1 MRISTKGRY
10 GLYLMLDLASN
21 YSKKTCICL
30 KNIAERQGVSEKYLE
45 QIAQLLITEKL
56 IVSTRGAYGGYKLA
70 KMPSEISVG
79 TILKCLEK
87 PMDIMDCEDSGD
99 KSAFLKLTCEEVYGK
114 MRENIYNLID
124 NITLEDLIKKYN
136 NDFVLEYVI

>member
-56 IVSTRGAYGGYKLA
+56 IVSTRGAYGGYKLVGT
-70 KMPSEISVG
+70 PSEISVG

-87 PMDIMDCEDSGD
+87 PMDIMDCDDSDD
-99 KSAFLKLTCEEVYGK
+99 KSVFLKLTCEEVYEK
-114 MRENIYNLID
+114 IRENIYNLID

-136 NDFVLEYVI
+136 DDFVLDYII